1 MVGHHDAIAQLYRT
15 NVEAFVNFAFRE
27 LYPGRKL
34 IWRWYLDIIADR
46 VDAVLK
52 GKTKRLVINAPP
64 RTLKTLIAT
73 LSLIALHVGRHPNK
87 QVLLIAGH
95 PPLAS
100 ELMRKLTRLMSS
112 SRYRSLFPNL
122 QLKFAGTTI
131 QTSHG
136 GGVRSATVGQQLS
149 GHGADLIVVDDPLS
163 GYRSTDEGICK
174 EVNDWFDAEVLQRL
188 NNRAEGSLVLIMQR
202 VDGADLAGHLQRS
215 AQKFEY
221 VVLPSV
227 ATSEEK
233 WFLSNDKFWFR
244 RQGQVLDKDADSPEQ
259 QYALWQQVG
268 DFVYATQYLQCTV
281 GTRNGPKE
289 LLREPRGD
297 NWTPENWSR
306 RGGFRHV
313 TVEDRIAHYAF
324 ARPLPEH
331 AHWVRETQFLS
342 DDEWEMAAAVHTKR
356 MDELRRDPTT
366 GEKWMKP
373 RSERQ

>member
-1 MVGHHDAIAQLYRT
+1 
-15 NVEAFVNFAFRE
+15 
-27 LYPGRKL
+27 
-34 IWRWYLDIIADR
+34 
-46 VDAVLK
+46 
-52 GKTKRLVINAPP
+52 
-64 RTLKTLIAT
+64 
-73 LSLIALHVGRHPNK
+73 
-87 QVLLIAGH
+87 
-95 PPLAS
+95 
-100 ELMRKLTRLMSS
+100 
-112 SRYRSLFPNL
+112 
-122 QLKFAGTTI
+122 
-131 QTSHG
+131 
-136 GGVRSATVGQQLS
+136 
-149 GHGADLIVVDDPLS
+149 
-163 GYRSTDEGICK
+163 
-174 EVNDWFDAEVLQRL
+174 
-188 NNRAEGSLVLIMQR
+188 MQR